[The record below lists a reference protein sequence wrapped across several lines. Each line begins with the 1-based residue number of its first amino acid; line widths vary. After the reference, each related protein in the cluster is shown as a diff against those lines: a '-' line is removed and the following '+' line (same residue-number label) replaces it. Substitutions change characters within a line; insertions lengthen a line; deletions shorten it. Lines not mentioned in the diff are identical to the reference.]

1 MRMSDWSADMC
12 SADLRLTAIMSD
24 SPTAAEGDAAEA
36 GADIGSIDHRVEP
49 PSPGGH
55 IFLFQETEH
64 PEGGIPRTI
73 AFRDVTVVPRGY
85 EELIATKPDKAVT
98 IKLEMRSGTIVDTD
112 IDDIDLSRRFNLDAK
127 IGRAHV

>member
-1 MRMSDWSADMC
+1 MRISDWSSDVC
-12 SADLRLTAIMSD
+12 SSDL
-24 SPTAAEGDAAEA
+24 
-36 GADIGSIDHRVEP
+36 GSIDYRVEP

-98 IKLEMRSGTIVDTD
+98 IKLEMRSGTIV
-112 IDDIDLSRRFNLDAK
+112 AK
-127 IGRAHV
+127 IGRATCRERELRYVYHSGDAVSLKKKK

>member
-12 SADLRLTAIMSD
+12 SADLRLTSGMSD
-24 SPTAAEGDAAEA
+24 SATAAEGDAAEA
-36 GADIGSIDHRVEP
+36 GADIGSIDYRVEP

-85 EELIATKPDKAVT
+85 EELIATKPDKA
-98 IKLEMRSGTIVDTD
+98 G
-112 IDDIDLSRRFNLDAK
+112 
-127 IGRAHV
+127 IGRASGRGEGGKTGKICGRD

>member
-1 MRMSDWSADMC
+1 MRISDWSSDVC
-12 SADLRLTAIMSD
+12 SSDLMSD
-24 SPTAAEGDAAEA
+24 SATAAEGDAAEA
-36 GADIGSIDHRVEP
+36 GADIGSIDYRVEP

-85 EELIATKPDKAVT
+85 EERSEEHTSELQSLMRISYAVFCL
-98 IKLEMRSGTIVDTD
+98 KK
-112 IDDIDLSRRFNLDAK
+112 K
-127 IGRAHV
+127 INQNHIQQRETYNH

>member
-1 MRMSDWSADMC
+1 MRRRPPRSTRTDTLFPYPTLCRS
-12 SADLRLTAIMSD
+12 
-24 SPTAAEGDAAEA
+24 TAAEGDAAEA
-36 GADIGSIDHRVEP
+36 GADIGSIDYRVEP

-85 EELIATKPDKAVT
+85 EELIATKPDKADRKST
-98 IKLEMRSGTIVDTD
+98 RLNS
-112 IDDIDLSRRFNLDAK
+112 S
-127 IGRAHV
+127 H

>member
-1 MRMSDWSADMC
+1 MRISDWSSDVC
-12 SADLRLTAIMSD
+12 SSDL
-24 SPTAAEGDAAEA
+24 
-36 GADIGSIDHRVEP
+36 GSIDYRVEP

-98 IKLEMRSGTIVDTD
+98 IKLEMRSGTIVDRSEEHTSELTSLMRTSYAVFCLKTKN
-112 IDDIDLSRRFNLDAK
+112 IRK
-127 IGRAHV
+127 Q